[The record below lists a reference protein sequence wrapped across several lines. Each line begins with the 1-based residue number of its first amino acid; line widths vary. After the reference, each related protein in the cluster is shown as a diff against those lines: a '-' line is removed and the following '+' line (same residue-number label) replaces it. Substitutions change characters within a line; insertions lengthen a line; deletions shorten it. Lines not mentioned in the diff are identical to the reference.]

1 MGSITFLFMAQ
12 ILSHSMKTTDLDE
25 PWAKINCLRA
35 SMVRPRRRT
44 PRTVGNLGSSQPST
58 LLLSTNQVSLRFDI
72 TYEQLIKRWKF
83 VIIWMDGSVLKIQ
96 HYNYQLQ
103 KSILQKNVKTN
114 CAHQKITENFKNQ
127 KKIVKNI
134 WFLFWVFHSDRDYV
148 NLKPVPDLLSVIYWM
163 PSRFLTYWLSI
174 WMVCLVLVEIQTS
187 ESLVLKCFQFS
198 NGWY

>member
-96 HYNYQLQ
+96 HYTYQLARIFHPFDEVPSVVYFNQ
-103 KSILQKNVKTN
+103 LLGAACMRKLVELLFSAFSTSFV
-114 CAHQKITENFKNQ
+114 HFKP
-127 KKIVKNI
+127 
-134 WFLFWVFHSDRDYV
+134 FLFILHLAHF
-148 NLKPVPDLLSVIYWM
+148 KIDL
-163 PSRFLTYWLSI
+163 
-174 WMVCLVLVEIQTS
+174 
-187 ESLVLKCFQFS
+187 
-198 NGWY
+198 